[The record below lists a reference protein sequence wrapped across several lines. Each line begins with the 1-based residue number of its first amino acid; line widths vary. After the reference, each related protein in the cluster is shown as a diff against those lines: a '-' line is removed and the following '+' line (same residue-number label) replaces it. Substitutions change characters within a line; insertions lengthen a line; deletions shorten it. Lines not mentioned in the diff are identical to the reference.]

1 MEMATGPPHLQ
12 SHNEHRQ
19 LAHLFDVNPYN
30 GPVSTIQDVAR
41 LAGVSPTTA
50 KRALRDPDKLTPDTL
65 SRVQAAIEQLHYEP
79 DVRAGSLRGG
89 QSRTVGLVVA
99 SIVEPFFAQF
109 ARAAARQLK
118 TAGYTLIISE
128 NEYSAR
134 LELPELRR
142 LYGQRVAAIIL
153 RPGYGEDSREYLERL
168 RERGLF
174 LVEYDYV
181 FDDSTFPSVMMDN
194 AGAMREAVAYLH
206 GLGHTRIAALGTYDP
221 LIHPESRSRTFPQ
234 AMHEHGLK
242 VPPEYQRVTLL
253 FEDTAYDLT
262 HELLALP
269 NPPTALIALTGTQ
282 AIGAFRAIRE
292 RGLSLPGDLSLLTFD
307 NYPWTALVDP
317 PITVIE
323 QPVEQMAE
331 LSVSA
336 VLRALEGGVHAKE
349 MTQHAV
355 LPGRLIVRG
364 SCSPPQQR
372 ELVSRHGVSGR

>member
-1 MEMATGPPHLQ
+1 MA
-12 SHNEHRQ
+12 R
-19 LAHLFDVNPYN
+19 
-30 GPVSTIQDVAR
+30 VSTIQDVAR
-41 LAGVSPTTA
+41 LAGVSATTA

-65 SRVQAAIEQLHYEP
+65 ARVQAAIAQLHYEP

-89 QSRTVGLVVA
+89 HSRTVGLVVA

-118 TAGYTLIISE
+118 AADYTLIISE

-142 LYGQRVAAIIL
+142 LYGQRVAAIML
-153 RPGYGEDSREYLERL
+153 RPGYGPDSREYLERL
-168 RERGLF
+168 SGRGLF
-174 LVEYDYV
+174 ILEYDYV
-181 FDDSTFPSVMMDN
+181 PDRSGFPSVMLDN
-194 AGAMREAVAYLH
+194 AQAMREAVAYLH

-221 LIHPESRSRTFPQ
+221 VVHPEGRSRTFPQ
-234 AMHEHGLK
+234 AMRERGLD

-253 FEDTAYDLT
+253 TEERAYALT

-269 NPPTALIALTGTQ
+269 TPPSALIALTGTQ
-282 AIGAFRAIRE
+282 AIGAFQAIQE
-292 RGLSLPGDLSLLTFD
+292 RGLRLPGDLSLLTFD
-307 NYPWTALVDP
+307 NYPWTALVEP

-331 LSVSA
+331 LAVSA
-336 VLRALEGGVHAKE
+336 VLRALEEGRPAHEPA
-349 MTQHAV
+349 QHTV

-364 SCSPPQQR
+364 SCAPPRQHQP
-372 ELVSRHGVSGR
+372 VSGR

>member
-1 MEMATGPPHLQ
+1 MVTGPPQTTCRTCAPSLGHFSTL
-12 SHNEHRQ
+12 
-19 LAHLFDVNPYN
+19 NPYN
-30 GPVSTIQDVAR
+30 GPVSTIEDVAR
-41 LAGVSPTTA
+41 RAGVSPTTA

-65 SRVQAAIEQLHYEP
+65 SRVQAAIAELHYEP

-109 ARAAARQLK
+109 ARAAARHLK
-118 TAGYTLIISE
+118 AADYTLIISE

-142 LYGQRVAAIIL
+142 LYGQRVAAIML

-174 LVEYDYV
+174 IVEYDYV
-181 FDDSTFPSVMMDN
+181 FDHSAFPSVMLDN
-194 AGAMREAVAYLH
+194 AGAVRQAVAHLH

-221 LIHPESRSRTFPQ
+221 LIHPESRSRTFPH
-234 AMHEHGLK
+234 AMRERGLS

-269 NPPTALIALTGTQ
+269 NAPTALIALTGTQ

-307 NYPWTALVDP
+307 NYPWTALVEP

-331 LSVSA
+331 LAAGA
-336 VLRALEGGVHAKE
+336 VLRALEGGGQEAETPRHV
-349 MTQHAV
+349 V

-364 SCSPPQQR
+364 SCAPPR
-372 ELVSRHGVSGR
+372 LHELVPGR